1 MTYFGFNYM
10 LMMAFHVKVPD
21 AVLGKVISIYH
32 TQVVIF
38 SFLSLRNPGQRH
50 SHQIIKDPGKKAP

>member
-1 MTYFGFNYM
+1 M